1 MFSNPFFICLYKC
14 ENNMANVNSYYLY
27 QKYEKRGDQPW
38 IQVFPST
45 YSVDGDGTMPLV
57 VKQLNDPACNE

>member
-1 MFSNPFFICLYKC
+1 
-14 ENNMANVNSYYLY
+14 MANINSYYLY
-27 QKYEKRGDQPW
+27 QKFEKRGDQPW

-57 VKQLNDPACNE
+57 IKELNDPACNE

>member
-1 MFSNPFFICLYKC
+1 
-14 ENNMANVNSYYLY
+14 MANINSYYLY

-38 IQVFPST
+38 IPLDV

-57 VKQLNDPACNE
+57 IKELNDPACNE